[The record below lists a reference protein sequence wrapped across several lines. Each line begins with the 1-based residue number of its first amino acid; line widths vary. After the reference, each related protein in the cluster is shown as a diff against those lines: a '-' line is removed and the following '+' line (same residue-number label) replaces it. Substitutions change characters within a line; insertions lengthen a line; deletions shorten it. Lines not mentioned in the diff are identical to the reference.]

1 LQYDAISCNVYR
13 VINGSPAASGTP
25 TINVKQT
32 YPFMSH
38 LDDPN
43 SSTVDINFGMPRMI
57 GLKPGTAVTNNNLY
71 NKYWSKYI
79 QEITDKDSK
88 IVRGHFHL
96 TPADMEKLSFR
107 DLYFFDGNYFRLN
120 KVEDYDPINPSV
132 NICEFLFLKTGQTF
146 TATTGSVGGG
156 GEQGTGEETEYNPGG
171 GRTNGKVIEQKGVS
185 IGEYNSVGDGIG
197 VGNAITNLGLR
208 NAAFATS
215 GVTFLC
221 DDSIV
226 IGEAPAE
233 PVGCNEVWVQGQEI
247 TPNNF
252 NSNRF
257 AFPPNNYTLALH
269 DDIII
274 SLGTGNHTLTL
285 PDASTASNKLY
296 WIVKKGAQGTL
307 TIDAYADQLIDGEAN
322 YTINTHYGT
331 ACLVCDGTEWYALTN
346 K

>member
-1 LQYDAISCNVYR
+1 M
-13 VINGSPAASGTP
+13 G
-25 TINVKQT
+25 
-32 YPFMSH
+32 H
-38 LDDPN
+38 LDTPLQSN
-43 SSTVDINFGMPRMI
+43 TDINFGLPRFI
-57 GLKPGTAVTNNNLY
+57 GLPGKTPVTNNNLY
-71 NKYWSKYI
+71 NAYWSKYI

-156 GEQGTGEETEYNPGG
+156 GEQGTGDETEYNPGG

-233 PVGCNEVWVQGQEI
+233 PVGCNEVWIQGQEI

-252 NSNRF
+252 GTNRF

-307 TIDAYADQLIDGEAN
+307 TIDAYANQLIDGEAN